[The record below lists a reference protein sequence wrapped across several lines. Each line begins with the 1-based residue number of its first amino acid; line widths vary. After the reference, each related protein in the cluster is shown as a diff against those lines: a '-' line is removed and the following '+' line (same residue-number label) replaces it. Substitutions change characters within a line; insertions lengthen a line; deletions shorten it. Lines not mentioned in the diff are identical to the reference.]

1 MPAATHNHEQHK
13 LAIAAALR
21 ELEHALDRF
30 VRALAHDT
38 GPVNAEGARSDA
50 DARRRICEAYAAID
64 YGQDDEVNHSLTC
77 LGLAGV
83 AAAVIDRAE
92 AVNEAKSYLK
102 EVCAPLQNA
111 RIRMPVKDGQG
122 GRVVKSLPL
131 VRVILRELQRS
142 DLNLLAAYRRIPI
155 LTGRVAR
162 VAYTRALTRAV
173 YRKSRAEIA
182 TMLEASNRAT
192 AAADLALLQRLPARE
207 THLALA
213 KERYTNIRANVWFHG
228 LDARN
233 RGRVM
238 VSAELPLL
246 YPVGRSKALPEVR
259 YPSAEEGTPLQAR
272 PRSGKLADAPFLE
285 SLPVYR
291 YRSEH
296 RVADLQ
302 RLQDFTQVPRA
313 GAAWLDFHS
322 PKR

>member
-50 DARRRICEAYAAID
+50 DARRRICAAYAAID
-64 YGQDDEVNHSLTC
+64 YGQDDEVNRSLTC

-83 AAAVIDRAE
+83 TSAVIDRAE

-173 YRKSRAEIA
+173 YRKSRGEIA

-233 RGRVM
+233 RGRAVAAAVRGRRQRWRGSLSVRGGGDTTAGPPAQRQARRRSVPRVAAG
-238 VSAELPLL
+238 VSVSVRASRRRFAATSGLHPSPACRRSMAGLPL
-246 YPVGRSKALPEVR
+246 
-259 YPSAEEGTPLQAR
+259 AEEVTP
-272 PRSGKLADAPFLE
+272 
-285 SLPVYR
+285 
-291 YRSEH
+291 
-296 RVADLQ
+296 
-302 RLQDFTQVPRA
+302 
-313 GAAWLDFHS
+313 
-322 PKR
+322 